1 MTRKYR
7 PDDADSSKEDRWVAI
22 LSVLQECWDDVRD
35 QDAQSP
41 NAIAQMIE
49 GKGIIVHR
57 PFGRSGKKLGGGSSI
72 SFTLQA
78 LERRGWIHWAS
89 RPDGLSGVAYYITR
103 EGRDALKAA
112 IEDGVKLSEQSVT
125 TA

>member
-57 PFGRSGKKLGGGSSI
+57 PFGHSGKKLGGGSSI
-72 SFTLQA
+72 SSRCRPSNAEVGFTGPVDLMVCPVW
-78 LERRGWIHWAS
+78 R
-89 RPDGLSGVAYYITR
+89 
-103 EGRDALKAA
+103 
-112 IEDGVKLSEQSVT
+112 T
-125 TA
+125 TSPAKVVMP